1 MEVDQDG
8 SGELEMNEF
17 LEWVLLNF
25 QDLSDEAFEA
35 FQYKCVSQHLFAGLA
50 ATPSKAPS
58 TSTDSDSD

>member
-1 MEVDQDG
+1 
-8 SGELEMNEF
+8 MNEF